1 MVKKKCIKTKDKKKY
16 VQTKD
21 KKKLC
26 PKCNRRV
33 FNATIICKLIH
44 KNISCNHKFVSLRQV
59 KLLNESIKA
68 VKILKENLP
77 KINNTNIDDI
87 KKLTSDLITVNEDII
102 RLNKLAEKYDMG
114 CLSPY
119 KIKKDKELF
128 ISPKQVIKTL
138 IFK

>member
-1 MVKKKCIKTKDKKKY
+1 MVKKKCVKTKDKKKY
-16 VQTKD
+16 VQKKD

-26 PKCNRRV
+26 PKCNGRV

-44 KNISCNHKFVSLRQV
+44 KNISCDHKFVSLRQI
-59 KLLNESIKA
+59 KRLNESMKA
-68 VKILKENLP
+68 IKILKENLP
-77 KINNTNIDDI
+77 KINNTNIYVI
-87 KKLTSDLITVNEDII
+87 KKITSGLITVNEDII

-128 ISPKQVIKTL
+128 ISTKHVIKTL
-138 IFK
+138 IF